1 MDYHAL
7 HAFFFSFL
15 CLTFYFDST
24 SSFSVSLCL
33 CLSLSLSLSFS
44 LLIIT
49 PKKSILSKNPVRRGS
64 SSSSSSFAF
73 DSIRFHDEKAWY
85 DFFENFFDR
94 VIHLKH

>member
-49 PKKSILSKNPVRRGS
+49 PKKFVLSKNPVHRGS
-64 SSSSSSFAF
+64 SSSSSFPF
-73 DSIRFHDEKAWY
+73 DSIQFHDEKARY

-94 VIHLKH
+94 TIHLKH